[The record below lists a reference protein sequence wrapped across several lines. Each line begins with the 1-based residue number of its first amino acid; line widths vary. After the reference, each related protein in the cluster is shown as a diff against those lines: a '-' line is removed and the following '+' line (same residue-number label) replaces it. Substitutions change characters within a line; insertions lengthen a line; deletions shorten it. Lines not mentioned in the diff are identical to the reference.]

1 MPQRNRRIV
10 AKQLCLAGK
19 GGVARGQSPFL
30 RNGIRPRA
38 TEVGSLCNAKGSDPE
53 AGYNVGSINAPPC
66 ATRS

>member
-1 MPQRNRRIV
+1 MPQCNRRIV

-19 GGVARGQSPFL
+19 GQSPSCGRDL
-30 RNGIRPRA
+30 TLCEVG
-38 TEVGSLCNAKGSDPE
+38 VGSLCNAKGSDPE